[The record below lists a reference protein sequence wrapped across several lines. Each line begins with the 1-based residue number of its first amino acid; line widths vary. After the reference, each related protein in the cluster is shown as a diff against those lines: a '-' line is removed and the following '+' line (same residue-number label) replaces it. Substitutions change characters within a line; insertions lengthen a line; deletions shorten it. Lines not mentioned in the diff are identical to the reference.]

1 MTAIACHVAIISN
14 DKDFREHWCAQLN
27 SCALNQKND
36 LNISFIAS
44 SYDQSVSL
52 ASDDGLLQAVII
64 DAAAIEQAQQLAL
77 KLKKLRVE
85 LSQFLTVVDAG
96 PIDDSFD
103 ELFARDEHNFNNVYR
118 LVQAALQKRAS
129 TPFAD
134 ALREYIY
141 SAKDSWHT
149 PGHAG
154 GDSLRSSPWVSDFY
168 ALMGEHVFNADL
180 SCSVQSLDSLMDPQ
194 SVMQEAQKLAAKTF
208 GAKHT
213 FFVTNGTSTANK
225 VVVQQLLGGG
235 GKILLDRGS
244 HKSMHHAV
252 IMFGIEPIYLN
263 PSLQP
268 EYGVYGPVCR
278 DDILAAINA
287 HPDAKL
293 LVLTSCT
300 YDGLYY
306 DLAPIIEAAHAQHI
320 KVLIDEAWYAH
331 GRFHP
336 ALRPNAL
343 DCGAD
348 YVTQSTHKM
357 LSAFSQASM
366 VHVADPDFDEHRF
379 QENINMHTST
389 SPQYSM
395 IASLDVARKQMSM
408 EGYQQLSRCLA
419 MAKRLRTEINQ
430 TQVFRVLELEDL
442 LAPEVRAD
450 NIRLD
455 PTKVTINTSAS
466 GYSGKQLQQL
476 LFEQYGIQVEKTTH
490 NTVSVLVTLGST
502 DSKVLRLIH
511 ALQQMASNAKA
522 PSNNTKVI
530 PLPAMSELKCLPKD
544 AYFGATEDLPLLA
557 ESQQVNP
564 SLIGR
569 ISADELVPYPPG
581 IPLLV
586 PGQVISQGIADYL
599 LQLIKGKHVT
609 EVHGLVYMDEE
620 AMLRLVRK

>member
-1 MTAIACHVAIISN
+1 MSAVACHVAIISH

-27 SCALNQKND
+27 RCALQQKND

-44 SYDQSVSL
+44 SCDQAATL
-52 ASDDGLLQAVII
+52 ASDDGLLQAVVI
-64 DAAAIEQAQQLAL
+64 DTATIDQAQQLSSS
-77 KLKKLRVE
+77 LKKLRAE
-85 LSQFLTVVDAG
+85 LSQFLTVADAS
-96 PIDDSFD
+96 PIADNFD

-118 LVQAALQKRAS
+118 LIQSALQKRAS

-154 GDSLRSSPWVSDFY
+154 GDSLRSSPWISDFY

-278 DDILAAINA
+278 RDILAAIDAN
-287 HPDAKL
+287 PDAKL

-306 DLAPIIEAAHAQHI
+306 DLAPIIEAAHAKKI

-331 GRFHP
+331 GYFHP

-419 MAKRLRTEINQ
+419 MSKRLRLEINQ

-442 LAPEVRAD
+442 LAPEVQGD
-450 NIRLD
+450 GIRLD
-455 PTKVTINTSAS
+455 PTKVTIDTSAS
-466 GYSGKQLQQL
+466 SYTGKQLQQL
-476 LFEQYGIQVEKTTH
+476 LFDQYGIQVEKTTH

-511 ALQQMASNAKA
+511 ALQQMASTAKT
-522 PSNNTKVI
+522 PSNTNQVI

-544 AYFGATEDLPLLA
+544 AYFGDTEDQPLLDD
-557 ESQQVNP
+557 SQKVNP

-586 PGQVISQGIADYL
+586 PGQVITQGIADYL

-609 EVHGLVYMDEE
+609 EVHGLIYLDEE
-620 AMLRLVRK
+620 PMLRLVRD